1 MSKSNSAPGLAMP
14 DDLATIPCLFEPPSN
29 GQDEAGMLE
38 LDLDLVA
45 LAAQPDSDPMPDY
58 IQDMFEVAGVPR
70 SMSAGESLNWLNG
83 CKTSVKFES
92 ACAKV
97 DVESAWFE
105 LAIQHQSGRR
115 QRLRCTRY
123 GDLVAIEDSAG
134 IDSNGLIQAA
144 VATILLDFKAASSQL
159 MVKH

>member
-1 MSKSNSAPGLAMP
+1 MNKSNSGSGLAMP
-14 DDLATIPCLFEPPSN
+14 DELATIPCLFEPPGD
-29 GQDEAGMLE
+29 GQEEAGMLE
-38 LDLDLVA
+38 LDVVA

-70 SMSAGESLNWLNG
+70 SMSAGESLSWFNG

-97 DVESAWFE
+97 DVDSAWFE
-105 LAIQHQSGRR
+105 LSIQHQSGRR